1 MGHLRASQRKI
12 QQGNR
17 LLPIEIKSGKTVS
30 DDFLKGLRYWS
41 RISGTDAR
49 DMVLVYA
56 GLMDQTRKDG
66 RILSWRSFGKRL
78 PIEI

>member
-1 MGHLRASQRKI
+1 VD
-12 QQGNR
+12 QGNR

-30 DDFLKGLRYWS
+30 DDFFKGLRYWS
-41 RISGTDAR
+41 RISGIDAK

-66 RILSWRSFGKRL
+66 RIISWRSFGKRL